1 MEALS
6 KENRGYFMGI
16 AMILV
21 ILHHLCL
28 RLEDAWHLDSFPF
41 SIFYWGQIGVDIFFF
56 VSAYGCCASWEK
68 NSWWRYLLRR
78 IKRIYPQYILFLLIV
93 LAWFYADSSV
103 LHRIKM
109 AVVSLVGIAPVYRM
123 GVNIEWYIPSL
134 LMMYIFLPLAFMG
147 LSHAHKSGQVLILLA
162 LVLFSPLLLKY
173 IPIYYAFV
181 ARWPVIL
188 CGVIA
193 YLNRKDMSFL
203 VRLFAV
209 VMLLSLTTREEM
221 MIHSLMIPLLL
232 TALSFIELKN
242 LPLEKAFSFC
252 GKHSLEIFLAQT
264 ITTQYV
270 MKHYYWGEKWLS
282 LLIIIGITVVIAS
295 LFWSVQYGFSRLEK
309 RFNGH

>member
-1 MEALS
+1 METVS
-6 KENRGYFMGI
+6 KESRSYFMGI
-16 AMILV
+16 AIVLV

-28 RLEDAWHLDSFPF
+28 RCESAWQVDPFPF
-41 SIFYWGQIGVDIFFF
+41 SIFYWGQIGVDVFFF

-68 NSWWRYLLRR
+68 NSWWRYLLHR

-93 LAWFYADSSV
+93 LVWFYADSSV
-103 LHRIKM
+103 LHRFKM
-109 AVVSLVGIAPVYRM
+109 AVVSLAGVASFYRM

-134 LMMYIFLPLAFMG
+134 LMMYIFLPLIFMG
-147 LSHAHKSGQVLILLA
+147 MSHAHKRVQVLILLV

-173 IPIYYAFV
+173 IPIYYVFV

-193 YLNRKDMSFL
+193 YLNRKDLSFL
-203 VRLFAV
+203 VKLFAV

-242 LPLEKAFSFC
+242 LPLEKVFSFC

-282 LLIIIGITVVIAS
+282 LLIIIGITIVIAS
-295 LFWSVQYGFSRLEK
+295 LFWGVQYGFSRLEK
-309 RFNGH
+309 RFNDH